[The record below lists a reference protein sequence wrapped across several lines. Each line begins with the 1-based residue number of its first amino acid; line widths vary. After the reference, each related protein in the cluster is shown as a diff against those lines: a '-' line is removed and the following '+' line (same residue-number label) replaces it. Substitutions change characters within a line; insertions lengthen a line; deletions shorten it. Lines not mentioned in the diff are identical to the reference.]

1 MTRIPDA
8 LAAGPAV
15 SFEFSAPRD
24 AEGRER
30 LERTLDR
37 LVSLEPAFMSV
48 TYGAGGSSRGPTG
61 EVVAGILE
69 RGVTAMPHLTC
80 VAHTRDEI
88 GDVIDRY
95 AAMGV
100 ENLLA
105 LHGDLPD
112 GSAEVAPGHFT
123 RAIDLVGFVRERVPW
138 AIGVA
143 AHPEGHPRAASRAED
158 LDHHAEKLRVADFA
172 ITQFFFDVS
181 HYERFVEEMAK
192 RGCDTPVIPGV
203 MPATN
208 ADRIP
213 AMAAMN
219 GTEFPDAL
227 RSRLEAAGDDLAAR
241 RAIAIE
247 EATKLG
253 EALISAGAPG
263 IHLYTLNFS
272 EPARTIARNLHLA

>member
-1 MTRIPDA
+1 MTRIPEA
-8 LAAGPAV
+8 LAAGPAL

-37 LVSLEPAFMSV
+37 LVGLQPAFMSV

-61 EVVAGILE
+61 EVVQGILE

-80 VAHTRDEI
+80 VAHTRDEV
-88 GDVIDRY
+88 GEVIDRY

-112 GSAEVAPGHFT
+112 GSTEIAPGHFT

-143 AHPEGHPRAASRAED
+143 AHPEGHPLSTSRLED
-158 LDHHAEKLRVADFA
+158 LDHHAEKLRAADFA
-172 ITQFFFDVS
+172 ITQFFFSAS

-192 RGCDTPVIPGV
+192 RGCDTPVIAGV

-227 RSRLEAAGDDLAAR
+227 RVRLEAAGEGLAAR

-272 EPARTIARNLHLA
+272 EPARTIARNLKLA